1 MAQLAED
8 WDPTDKTMAFRMDE
22 QSNRVQGSDDYFL
35 ESATGVNSSIS
46 IPKGKTI
53 CYYCG
58 HIHNFH
64 SLQTLED
71 TSYSMLV
78 SGDVFVDTG
87 PLPHVKARFINDPLN
102 EDYVNCMFVPEPK
115 FHQCAVVAVRD
126 IQRSQELFASY
137 AETYW
142 SNRNYTCSTYTRVT

>member
-1 MAQLAED
+1 
-8 WDPTDKTMAFRMDE
+8 MD
-22 QSNRVQGSDDYFL
+22 DDLFPD
-35 ESATGVNSSIS
+35 TSSIANAGIGLYS
-46 IPKGKTI
+46 SIFIPKGKTI

-87 PLPHVKARFINDPLN
+87 PLLHVKARYINDPLN

-115 FHQCAVVAVRD
+115 FHRCAVVAIRD

-137 AETYW
+137 GETYW
-142 SNRNYTCSTYTRVT
+142 SNRNYTCSTYTGVTRNS